1 MGMNQ
6 QENPISQFRK
16 FQDAVMADETL
27 QSHFNEFIESPNFDD
42 ASLIEFARQ
51 NGFSVVQQELDGV
64 IERISDEALENVA
77 GGVGGSESPTLV
89 ATRHMQDMNQTFNLQ
104 YLQLQQE
111 MQSENRKFTTLSNVL
126 KTKHDTAKAT
136 INNVR

>member
-1 MGMNQ
+1 MA
-6 QENPISQFRK
+6 QFRE

-64 IERISDEALENVA
+64 IERISDEALEDVA
-77 GGVGGSESPTLV
+77 GGIGGNGADPMMHGT
-89 ATRHMQDMNQTFNLQ
+89 TNMQDMNQTFNLQ

-111 MQSENRKFTTLSNVL
+111 MQGENRKFTTLSNVL